1 MQDPTKINGAQGFGP
16 LVEDFHAIKALNEFY
31 VANGWDCRY
40 QQIGKGPLRVEVV
53 SRVMESL
60 VIGSVSVSQRLWG
73 HARSCDGM
81 MSVSLYLNKAD
92 VAINGLRMNQD
103 RLWIIPP
110 NLDVDIVLGQC
121 TNPLTILVP
130 VDTYE
135 SYGLTIGGSEFAPA
149 TSKIAAIDV
158 GRENLDPLRR
168 LALGFLG
175 EYPKKEDVSALEDTL
190 LKELVRLVK
199 KHKSDV
205 LTRDPYNRLRKHDNI
220 LRVIQYI
227 HEHLVED
234 ISVESVCEN
243 GGISLSTLERRFN
256 HFLQVT
262 PKQYILAAR
271 LNRARRD
278 LLDPLDFDHSIAELA
293 MRNRLLHMGRFSE
306 NYKAQFGQ
314 LPSEERD
321 IAMNGDQ

>member
-1 MQDPTKINGAQGFGP
+1 MHDPTEINDAQSFGP
-16 LVEDFHAIKALNEFY
+16 LVEDFHAIKALSEFY
-31 VANGWDCRY
+31 VANGWDCHY

-53 SRVMESL
+53 SRVMQDL
-60 VIGSVSVSQRLWG
+60 VIGSISVSQRIWG
-73 HARSCDGM
+73 HATSGDGM
-81 MSVSLYLNKAD
+81 VSVSLYLNDAD
-92 VAINGLRMNQD
+92 VAINGLRMDQD
-103 RLWIIPP
+103 RLSIIPP
-110 NLDVDIVLGQC
+110 NVGVDIVLGQGAR
-121 TNPLTILVP
+121 PLTMFVP
-130 VDTYE
+130 VDRYE
-135 SYGLTIGGSEFAPA
+135 RYGLTIGGSEFAPA
-149 TSKIAAIDV
+149 TSKISVIDV

-168 LALGFLG
+168 LSLGVLR
-175 EYPKKEDVSALEDTL
+175 EYPNKEDVPALEDAL

-199 KHKSDV
+199 EHKSDV

-227 HEHLVED
+227 HEHLLED
-234 ISVESVCEN
+234 ISVETVCEN
-243 GGISLSTLERRFN
+243 CGISLSTLERRFN
-256 HFLQVT
+256 RFLEVT

-321 IAMNGDQ
+321 IAMNGN